1 LGYHGRDDDR
11 EEEEEEEDG
20 DIIVQLWPMRWRGGE
35 VMQRVIREVR
45 SALDVEDE

>member
-35 VMQRVIREVR
+35 VMQRVICEVR
-45 SALDVEDE
+45 SDLDVEDE

>member
-11 EEEEEEEDG
+11 KEEEDG
-20 DIIVQLWPMRWRGGE
+20 DIIVQSWPMRWRGGE
-35 VMQRVIREVR
+35 VMQHVIREVR

>member
-1 LGYHGRDDDR
+1 MGYHGCNNDR

-20 DIIVQLWPMRWRGGE
+20 DIIVQSWPMRWRGGE
-35 VMQRVIREVR
+35 VMQHVIRKVR